1 MDCPHRFVRI
11 VMKCFGAYLCFNI
24 VTIMKKEM
32 VLEKARVIKSILCSM
47 KAAGEIRWGVCAI
60 RREEEDTRIN

>member
-1 MDCPHRFVRI
+1 MDNRHRFVRI

-32 VLEKARVIKSILCSM
+32 VLEKARVIKEYIFMVM
-47 KAAGEIRWGVCAI
+47 KTASAI
-60 RREEEDTRIN
+60 WR

>member
-1 MDCPHRFVRI
+1 MDNRHRFVRI

-32 VLEKARVIKSILCSM
+32 VLEKARVIKEYIFMVM
-47 KAAGEIRWGVCAI
+47 KAASAI
-60 RREEEDTRIN
+60 WR